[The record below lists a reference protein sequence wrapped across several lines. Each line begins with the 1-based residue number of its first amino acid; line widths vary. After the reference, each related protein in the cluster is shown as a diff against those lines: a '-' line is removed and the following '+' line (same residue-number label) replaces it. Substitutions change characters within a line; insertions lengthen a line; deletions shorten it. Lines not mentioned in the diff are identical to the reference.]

1 MHRLA
6 GERISYLLWILFF
19 SFLVIETA
27 APQTAGRP
35 RKENVTES
43 ANLATNPDSGAS
55 GGILPD
61 TNATAKSVAANA
73 QNEKTATDYSDIG
86 SWWELT
92 KLGGTLRWPIFAVFV
107 VGVLLIVQKLVELI
121 REHYQARS
129 LLTAPIGSMSL
140 EEMIQVI
147 DESPKNMVKELL
159 KMLIEI
165 FETAGQAAS
174 FNQEIT
180 NFVTYQQDRF
190 QTFKTRMIFLSD
202 SAGALGLLGTVWGM
216 FETFFGGNLD
226 KQVILDGMGVALIT
240 TLLGLVVSLILN
252 FFSTEIFSQ
261 FNKRLEETQLK
272 ADEFRLRISR
282 IEKSRQKKA
291 ESERKMLENEAEAS
305 RAAVKNLTPAA
316 PARETVGPPYKLVYV
331 AGDGQNAAVNSRLV
345 NPFIVELQDAFENKL
360 GGHLVRFNIEKGDGS
375 FSNGGKIQE
384 IITNREGRAVT
395 FLTTGTGAGENV
407 VRTSSPGLNGQYVE
421 FLARSEAGQPET
433 MTLISGNN
441 LAGPA
446 GFPLNEPFVVAI
458 RDAFNNPIPNIQIT
472 YKVSMG
478 NGFFAGKTSKYTV
491 ITDAKGLAQAYFTL
505 GTRKGFNHIVV
516 TAKKLRRAKIEIQAI
531 GQ

>member
-1 MHRLA
+1 MHKLA
-6 GERISYLLWILFF
+6 GERLNYLLLILFF
-19 SFLVIETA
+19 SFFLIDTA
-27 APQTAGRP
+27 APQTLGKMSKAA
-35 RKENVTES
+35 VTES
-43 ANLATNPDSGAS
+43 VNLRTIPDSDTS
-55 GGILPD
+55 GGSLSD
-61 TNATAKSVAANA
+61 SNSLAKTKPVNPQSEKA
-73 QNEKTATDYSDIG
+73 QTDYSDIG

-92 KLGGTLRWPIFAVFV
+92 KLGGTLRWPIFAVFI
-107 VGVLLIVQKLVELI
+107 VGILLIVQKLVELI
-121 REHYQARS
+121 REQYQART
-129 LLTAPIGSMSL
+129 LLTAPFGSMSL
-140 EEMIQVI
+140 EEMVQVV
-147 DESPKNMVKELL
+147 DESSKNMVKELL

-165 FETAGQAAS
+165 FETSGQTAS

-240 TLLGLVVSLILN
+240 TLLGLIVSLILN

-261 FNKRLEETQLK
+261 FNKRLEEMQMK
-272 ADEFRLRISR
+272 ADQFRLRISR
-282 IEKSRQKKA
+282 IEKSRLKKA

-305 RAAVKNLTPAA
+305 RAAVKNLSPA
-316 PARETVGPPYKLVYV
+316 PPVRESVGPPYKLVYV
-331 AGDGQNAAVNSRLV
+331 AGDGQNASVNSRLV

-360 GGHLVRFNIEKGDGS
+360 GGHLVRFNIEKGDGN

-395 FLTTGTGAGENV
+395 YLTTGTGAGENV
-407 VRTSSPGLNGQYVE
+407 VHTSSPGLNGQYVE

-446 GFPLNEPFVVAI
+446 GAPLNEPFVVAI
-458 RDAFNNPIPNIQIT
+458 RDAFNNPIPNIQVT

-478 NGFFAGKTSKYTV
+478 NGFFAGKTGKYTV

>member
-1 MHRLA
+1 MHKLA
-6 GERISYLLWILFF
+6 GERIQYLILILFI
-19 SFLVIETA
+19 SFLFI
-27 APQTAGRP
+27 
-35 RKENVTES
+35 ENVAAQNTRNHRAEVVAES
-43 ANLATNPDSGAS
+43 TRLASIPDSVSATGT
-55 GGILPD
+55 LPN
-61 TNATAKSVAANA
+61 THLAEKSNSAA
-73 QNEKTATDYSDIG
+73 QSEKAIADYGDIG

-92 KLGGTLRWPIFAVFV
+92 KLGGTLRWPIFAVFAI
-107 VGVLLIVQKLVELI
+107 GLILIVQKLVVLI
-121 REHYQARS
+121 REHYQSRS
-129 LLTAPIGSMSL
+129 LLTAPIGTMSL
-140 EEMIQVI
+140 EEITQTI
-147 DESPKNMVKELL
+147 DESPKNMIKELF
-159 KMLIEI
+159 KMLMEI
-165 FETAGQAAS
+165 FETAGQASS

-216 FETFFGGNLD
+216 FETFFGGNLE

-240 TLLGLVVSLILN
+240 TLMGLVVSLILN
-252 FFSTEIFSQ
+252 FFSTEIFTQ
-261 FNKRLEETQLK
+261 FNKRLEEMQLK

-282 IEKSRQKKA
+282 IEKSRQKKV
-291 ESERKMLENEAEAS
+291 ESERRLLESEVEAS
-305 RAAVKNLTPAA
+305 RAVTKNATPNL
-316 PARETVGPPYKLVYV
+316 PTRETLGPPYKLVYI
-331 AGDGQNAAVNSRLV
+331 AGDGQNTAVNSRLT
-345 NPFIVELQDAFENKL
+345 NPFVVELQDAFENKL
-360 GGHLVRFNIEKGDGS
+360 GGQLVRFGIEKGDGS

-395 FLTTGTGAGENV
+395 YLTTGTGAGENI

-421 FLARSEAGQPET
+421 FVARSEAGQPET
-433 MTLISGNN
+433 MSLISGNN

-446 GFPLNEPFVVAI
+446 GFPLNESFVVAV
-458 RDAFNNPIPNIQIT
+458 RDAFNNPIPNIQVT
-472 YKVSMG
+472 FKVSMG